1 MSETLRTSYDEVP
14 YQSVPFAQTHPDRLA
29 TLGRLFGLDPPP
41 IDRCRVLEIGCSVGG
56 NLIPMAEVLPHSE
69 FIGIDFSA
77 VQISQAAA
85 EVSALGFANVR
96 LLNMD
101 IREFGD
107 AFGSFDYIIAHGVYS
122 WVPNEVQEK
131 LLEICARQLAPNGI
145 AYVSYN
151 TLPGWALRGLVRD
164 AMLYQS
170 RRFSDPKMRVEQAR
184 AVLDFLADSLKRSTS
199 PYCTMLLEEA
209 HFVRQQPDYYIFHDH
224 LEEVNEPLYFHQ
236 FMERAARHGL
246 RYLAEAEFRSMV
258 PRDLSPEA
266 QQTFKQAA
274 LDLMQREQLMDF
286 LRNRTFRQTLL
297 VKQATSLTRNLS
309 PERLF
314 ALSVATRAKPLNEA
328 PDERSTATEEFRAPD
343 GSALTTQRP
352 LTKAAMVALAQ
363 NSPAA
368 IPFGELCHLAKA
380 RLGAPGP
387 TVAAEMA
394 TLASDLLQCFSV
406 GVVELHSGASPFVV
420 EPGDQPRASAFARL
434 HATRGARVTNLRH
447 ESVDLDEDA
456 RRLLDLLD
464 GTRPHEVLAALTSPA
479 ESPAAA
485 RAKLQPALSQLARQA
500 LLVS

>member
-1 MSETLRTSYDEVP
+1 MSETLRTSYDEFP
-14 YQSVPFAQTHPDRLA
+14 YQSVPLAQTHPDLLA
-29 TLGRLFGLDPPP
+29 TLGRLFGLEPPP
-41 IDRCRVLEIGCSVGG
+41 IERCRVLEIGCSFGG
-56 NLIPMAEVLPHSE
+56 NVIPMAEMLPHSE

-85 EVSALGFANVR
+85 EVSALGLANVR
-96 LLNMD
+96 LLKMD

-107 AFGSFDYIIAHGVYS
+107 AFGRFDYIIAHGVYS

-151 TLPGWALRGLVRD
+151 TLPGWAMRGLVRD
-164 AMLYQS
+164 VMLYQS
-170 RRFSDPKMRVEQAR
+170 RRLSDPKMRVQQAR
-184 AVLDFLADSLKRSTS
+184 AVLDFLAESLQGSTS
-199 PYCTMLLEEA
+199 PYCAMLREEA
-209 HFVRQQPDYYIFHDH
+209 HFVRQQPDYYILHDH
-224 LEEVNEPLYFHQ
+224 LEEINEPLYFHQ
-236 FMERAARHGL
+236 FMERATRHGL
-246 RYLAEAEFRSMV
+246 RYLAEAEFKSML
-258 PRDLSPEA
+258 PGDLSPEA
-266 QQTFKQAA
+266 QQTLERVA

-297 VKQATSLTRNLS
+297 VQQARSLIRNLS

-314 ALSVATRAKPLNEA
+314 ALRVATRAKPLNEA
-328 PDERSTATEEFRAPD
+328 PDERSTAMEEFRAPD
-343 GSALTTQRP
+343 GSRLTTQRP
-352 LTKAAMVALAQ
+352 LTKAAMMALAQ

-368 IPFGELCHLAKA
+368 VPFGELCHLAKA

-387 TVAAEMA
+387 IVAVEMA

-406 GVVELHSGASPFVV
+406 GVVELHSMASPFVV

-447 ESVDLDEDA
+447 EAVDLDEDA
-456 RRLLDLLD
+456 RRLLNLLD
-464 GTRPHEVLAALTSPA
+464 GTRSHEKLAALASPA
-479 ESPAAA
+479 ESVAAA
-485 RAKLQPALSQLARQA
+485 LAKLRPTLSRLARQA